1 MQPWEFTT
9 HRNDFTEIFK
19 QADEIWT
26 PSSYSRQSFINSG
39 LDFNKVQVIPNG
51 IDPVLFT
58 PVGQKYELVT
68 DKKFKLLFVGGTI
81 FRKGIDVLIK
91 AYLNEFTS
99 KDDIC
104 LVIKDMG
111 GSSFYKNMNFKDAIL
126 DIQKNPDS
134 PEIIYI
140 DANLTEEEMASL
152 YRACN
157 LFVSP
162 YRGEGFSL
170 PALEAM
176 ASGLPVMVTKGGAT
190 DDFVDTQVGW
200 LIDSEP
206 RLLGDVIDKSELTGP
221 AYVLEPDEESLRL
234 TLKHIY
240 KNPWELWFTGLLG
253 SARARGKWNWKRPAL
268 KVLSRLDVLY
278 GTQMAVEAERLI
290 PDFED
295 LALVAGKAE
304 EAFYQSD
311 FDEALIYYH
320 KAYLSNNLPDK
331 IKNHCLN
338 RIIQIYLDSG
348 QTENAAQYIE
358 RASGTI
364 SENPELYY
372 NLARLQAIKGE
383 WVEALESIT
392 LLLDIWHQNRFN
404 MTLGISHDAILVF
417 TADLLFNSGDI
428 EGAVQLYTE
437 ALKINPDNADA
448 CYGAG
453 MCFRDGEAL
462 SEAREMFEWAL
473 RINPNYIEANIE
485 LENLPNA

>member
-1 MQPWEFTT
+1 
-9 HRNDFTEIFK
+9 
-19 QADEIWT
+19 
-26 PSSYSRQSFINSG
+26 
-39 LDFNKVQVIPNG
+39 
-51 IDPVLFT
+51 
-58 PVGQKYELVT
+58 
-68 DKKFKLLFVGGTI
+68 
-81 FRKGIDVLIK
+81 
-91 AYLNEFTS
+91 
-99 KDDIC
+99 
-104 LVIKDMG
+104 
-111 GSSFYKNMNFKDAIL
+111 
-126 DIQKNPDS
+126 
-134 PEIIYI
+134 
-140 DANLTEEEMASL
+140 MA
-152 YRACN
+152 A
-157 LFVSP
+157 
-162 YRGEGFSL
+162 
-170 PALEAM
+170 
-176 ASGLPVMVTKGGAT
+176 
-190 DDFVDTQVGW
+190 
-200 LIDSEP
+200 
-206 RLLGDVIDKSELTGP
+206 
-221 AYVLEPDEESLRL
+221 
-234 TLKHIY
+234 
-240 KNPWELWFTGLLG
+240 
-253 SARARGKWNWKRPAL
+253 
-268 KVLSRLDVLY
+268 
-278 GTQMAVEAERLI
+278 EAERLI

-295 LALVAGKAE
+295 LALIAGKAE

-320 KAYLSNNLPDK
+320 KAYLSNNLPEK
-331 IKNHCLN
+331 IKNHCLK